1 MEEVIEGANVI
12 ANTVGFFYCLGAINM
27 MGPRTHHG
35 VRMAVIMMA
44 AGTLLNALGTG
55 HSWVLAVGVTAFF
68 LFDRRY
74 NAVSFN
80 DNREHEGA

>member
-1 MEEVIEGANVI
+1 MEEIIVGLNVI
-12 ANTVGFFYCLGAINM
+12 MNMVGFFYCLGAINS

-35 VRMAVIMMA
+35 VRVAVIAMA

-55 HSWVLAVGVTAFF
+55 HSWVLAVGVAAFF

-74 NAVSFN
+74 NAVPFTG
-80 DNREHEGA
+80 NREHEGA